1 MRILKFSVPEDKDTS
16 RCRIP
21 NHYFKN
27 QNVLINQWVNL
38 ITETEVLYCRAWPFT
53 KNEPSNL
60 DPFVQAEDIIR
71 REVFRNELKDL
82 QIGGANVVIKPLPNK
97 ITSFTK
103 VFISCDEFSVKVDRE
118 LQFLRGCSLQ
128 NSVYQLCG
136 LAFRKDCTIRIDLG
150 LRKIDV
156 KVVETIP
163 QNKDCIVDQLTQIE
177 IYKVEKDSDIPNNTQ
192 YELENAMCNLSFS
205 LPGLEEAFNLLFE
218 AVSYPLLHYNLL
230 QEMNIE
236 CLKGFLL
243 YGPPGVGKT
252 FLVSTIAQKCKIGMV
267 KIDGPEVYGSNLG
280 ESEEKLTKKFEA
292 ARKVARLGNGCILF
306 IDEIDALAPQRANT
320 SQHESRVVAQLLV
333 LMDNVLQ
340 EEAKLV
346 IIAATNRPNSID
358 IALRRPGRFDKEI
371 AIDPPSVDNR
381 KKIIQ
386 QLSKKMRL
394 ENNFDFEVISV
405 LTNGYVGADLVALC
419 REATLLAMQRNKDE
433 QTELCT
439 TTNDFKNAMKAITPS
454 LQRHALALTKELS
467 NNLSWSNVGGLE
479 EVKLKLKQM
488 VEWPLKYK
496 TTFERLGLTSPRGL
510 LLYGPPGCSKTT
522 LVRIIAQTSGA
533 TFLSIN
539 GAQLFSPFVGESEKL
554 IRSTFQRAR
563 EAFPSIIFFDEID
576 ALVGKRSLDGGKGG
590 ISVSERI
597 LSTLLNEMDGIE
609 NSDGV
614 LVVGATNRPDMIDA
628 GLDKSL
634 MRPGRFDKVLFVPPP
649 DEKSRLS
656 ILKIHTTGMALK
668 DDVNLKYL
676 AKNTVAYTGANLEG
690 LCREAAMYA
699 LRESLNADVVEM
711 RHFEMALLVTK
722 PTLSEEALKSYKK
735 IF

>member
-82 QIGGANVVIKPLPNK
+82 QIGGANV
-97 ITSFTK
+97 
-103 VFISCDEFSVKVDRE
+103 FISCDEFSVKVDRE
-118 LQFLRGCSLQ
+118 LQ

-510 LLYGPPGCSKTT
+510 LL
-522 LVRIIAQTSGA
+522 VRNDM
-533 TFLSIN
+533 F
-539 GAQLFSPFVGESEKL
+539 

-628 GLDKSL
+628 AL